1 MEFSEASRRILHKVI
16 IRMTSDVGEVGY
28 RIRMEPTG
36 DRYAHS
42 ITTPSTIQLY
52 SPKEIAHAVA
62 RQLQRRASVPKV
74 EELGRAVD
82 NIYVIKIHRPTYA
95 SYRCDPLQKPCRA
108 PDEAVAIE

>member
-1 MEFSEASRRILHKVI
+1 
-16 IRMTSDVGEVGY
+16 MTSDVGEVGY
-28 RIRMEPTG
+28 KMEPTG

-74 EELGRAVD
+74 EELGRAAN
-82 NIYVIKIHRPTYA
+82 NIYVIKNSQTHLRI
-95 SYRCDPLQKPCRA
+95 LQVRSTAKT
-108 PDEAVAIE
+108 VQSTG